1 MVDPREL
8 GFQERGKDEKDSE
21 LGFQGRGKD
30 EKDSELLTSKSVS
43 VFFIANLYQHFS
55 QDFPSNQETHRQ
67 PQDRGLFITYTQ
79 PTTRYHQRSRMKEK
93 WQAHTKTDCS
103 SL

>member
-1 MVDPREL
+1 VLDP
-8 GFQERGKDEKDSE
+8 SE

-43 VFFIANLYQHFS
+43 VFFIANPYQHFS

-67 PQDRGLFITYTQ
+67 PQDRGLFITYTP
-79 PTTRYHQRSRMKEK
+79 PTTRYYQRSRMKEE
-93 WQAHTKTDCS
+93 WQARQRQTVVVYK
-103 SL
+103 